1 MDSAENPLF
10 MRVFEFREA
19 HLTITERHSIKRK
32 DKKLNCQ
39 RT

>member
-19 HLTITERHSIKRK
+19 HFYL
-32 DKKLNCQ
+32 KKGENNE
-39 RT
+39 

>member
-19 HLTITERHSIKRK
+19 HSFIYKGGTLNSAPV
-32 DKKLNCQ
+32 KK
-39 RT
+39 

>member
-19 HLTITERHSIKRK
+19 HVIQ
-32 DKKLNCQ
+32 KKGGINL
-39 RT
+39 